1 MLKTIK
7 YEKPTKIQ
15 EKVIPLF
22 LEDKNIVAKA
32 RTGSG
37 KTASFSIPLI
47 EKVNGHGL
55 EAIVLTPTRELA
67 LQVFDELKSLNY
79 KNLKIITIYGGKPK
93 IKDLKKANIVVAT
106 PGRLL
111 DHIKRGTINL
121 NCVKYFIIDEAD
133 TMLDMGFIDD
143 VEKILKSLP
152 ENKIIMLLSATMPKK
167 ILNLANKYMEYE
179 YVETQDKPKIKQK
192 YKLVKNHERFKELC
206 SVMRNYKFGIIFCR
220 TKKEVK
226 EISKKLKEKNFKV
239 EAIHGDLSQ
248 KQRERVIKK
257 FKNKKVDYLVATDVV
272 SRGIDVNNLE
282 VVINYNVPQNV
293 ETYLHRIGRT
303 GRMDKEGLAITLIN
317 KFEKRFIYKIMER
330 NQNIERW

>member
-1 MLKTIK
+1 
-7 YEKPTKIQ
+7 
-15 EKVIPLF
+15 
-22 LEDKNIVAKA
+22 
-32 RTGSG
+32 
-37 KTASFSIPLI
+37 
-47 EKVNGHGL
+47 
-55 EAIVLTPTRELA
+55 
-67 LQVFDELKSLNY
+67 
-79 KNLKIITIYGGKPK
+79 
-93 IKDLKKANIVVAT
+93 
-106 PGRLL
+106 
-111 DHIKRGTINL
+111 
-121 NCVKYFIIDEAD
+121 
-133 TMLDMGFIDD
+133 
-143 VEKILKSLP
+143 
-152 ENKIIMLLSATMPKK
+152 MLLSATMPKK

-179 YVETQDKPKIKQK
+179 YVETQDKPKTKQK
-192 YKLVKNHERFKELC
+192 YKLVKDHERFKELC

-226 EISKKLKEKNFKV
+226 EISKKLKERKFKV

-303 GRMDKEGLAITLIN
+303 GRMEKEGLAITLIN